1 MDATTSSGDE
11 RGLDDMALTAAM
23 GMVAGAIG
31 VWALDRADYF
41 MWNREDPETR
51 ARTRAVRPHGEPPAG
66 VLVSEVEEA
75 SGRQLG
81 EAQHEAAQQAVHY
94 AIGIGPAAAYALVR
108 DKAPVSGPA
117 RGLLYGLG
125 VFLMQDEG
133 INAVT
138 RLGANPRD
146 YPWQAHG
153 RGLVAH
159 LVYGLTTELALTA
172 MERMLGR
179 GGKDRSDSASEG
191 EVSIRKRS
199 ADHRSFEEEPY
210 DSTEVIL
217 KPAH

>member
-1 MDATTSSGDE
+1 MDAITSKQETDG
-11 RGLDDMALTAAM
+11 RNPALTAAM

-51 ARTRAVRPHGEPPAG
+51 ARTQGVRPHGEPPAG
-66 VLVSEVEEA
+66 VVVTELEQA
-75 SGRQLG
+75 SGRSLD
-81 EAQHEAAQQAVHY
+81 ETQHDAAQTAVHY

-108 DKAPVSGPA
+108 DEMPGGPA

-146 YPWQAHG
+146 YPWQAHA
-153 RGLVAH
+153 RGLVSH

-172 MERMLGR
+172 MERALPN
-179 GGKDRSDSASEG
+179 GGAKAGTRHDR
-191 EVSIRKRS
+191 
-199 ADHRSFEEEPY
+199 
-210 DSTEVIL
+210 
-217 KPAH
+217 

>member
-1 MDATTSSGDE
+1 MDAISTNLESEG
-11 RGLDDMALTAAM
+11 RNPALTAAM

-41 MWNREDPETR
+41 MWNREKPETR
-51 ARTRAVRPHGEPPAG
+51 ARTTAVRPHGEPPAG
-66 VLVSEVEEA
+66 VVVTEAEQA
-75 SGRQLG
+75 SGRELTDTR
-81 EAQHEAAQQAVHY
+81 HDAAQTAVHY
-94 AIGIGPAAAYALVR
+94 AIGIGPAAGYALVR
-108 DKAPVSGPA
+108 DQLPGGPA

-125 VFLMQDEG
+125 VFLLQDEG

-172 MERMLGR
+172 MERLLPDGNSQ
-179 GGKDRSDSASEG
+179 DRNRHDQ
-191 EVSIRKRS
+191 
-199 ADHRSFEEEPY
+199 
-210 DSTEVIL
+210 
-217 KPAH
+217 

>member
-1 MDATTSSGDE
+1 MGAISSSPSLNTEE
-11 RGLDDMALTAAM
+11 RPNPGLTAAM
-23 GMVAGAIG
+23 GMVAGAVG

-66 VLVSEVEEA
+66 VMVTELERA
-75 SGRQLG
+75 SGRELS
-81 EAQHEAAQQAVHY
+81 EEQHEAAQTAVHY
-94 AIGIGPAAAYALVR
+94 AIGIGPAAGYALVR
-108 DKAPVSGPA
+108 DQLPGGPA

-159 LVYGLTTELALTA
+159 LVYGLATELALTA
-172 MERMLGR
+172 MERMLDR
-179 GGKDRSDSASEG
+179 RHQDREGKPS
-191 EVSIRKRS
+191 
-199 ADHRSFEEEPY
+199 
-210 DSTEVIL
+210 
-217 KPAH
+217 